1 MLFLKEIFFRSLL
14 YLCLH
19 DKMLKINKTKTW
31 KAEISH
37 LFIDIQLYQLYICI
51 EQEKH
56 NRLNIILIIVILNF
70 QVTYVLT
77 KIIFKKF
84 FSIKHFMILIQ
95 YTHTLI
101 DINVLYSLFPEPLYI
116 RWPPWDELFPGLWRC
131 HPSGRSLLFDVLN
144 HVDGLGK
151 MIVDN

>member
-1 MLFLKEIFFRSLL
+1 MLFLKKIFFRSLL

-56 NRLNIILIIVILNF
+56 NRLNIIIIVILNF
-70 QVTYVLT
+70 QVTYQNN
-77 KIIFKKF
+77 F
-84 FSIKHFMILIQ
+84 
-95 YTHTLI
+95 
-101 DINVLYSLFPEPLYI
+101 
-116 RWPPWDELFPGLWRC
+116 
-131 HPSGRSLLFDVLN
+131 
-144 HVDGLGK
+144 
-151 MIVDN
+151 

>member
-1 MLFLKEIFFRSLL
+1 MLFLKKIFFRSLL

-95 YTHTLI
+95 YTHTDRYKCSI
-101 DINVLYSLFPEPLYI
+101 QPVPGTPLYKVTPVRRTI
-116 RWPPWDELFPGLWRC
+116 PWPLTLSPVRTEFAPRC
-131 HPSGRSLLFDVLN
+131 P
-144 HVDGLGK
+144 
-151 MIVDN
+151 

>member
-1 MLFLKEIFFRSLL
+1 MLFLKKIFFRSLL

-37 LFIDIQLYQLYICI
+37 LFIDIQVYQLYICI

-56 NRLNIILIIVILNF
+56 NRLNIIIIVILNF

-77 KIIFKKF
+77 KIIFRKF

-101 DINVLYSLFPEPLYI
+101 DINVLGRPVPETPLYKVTPVRRTI
-116 RWPPWDELFPGLWRC
+116 PWPLTLSPVRTEFALRC
-131 HPSGRSLLFDVLN
+131 P
-144 HVDGLGK
+144 
-151 MIVDN
+151 